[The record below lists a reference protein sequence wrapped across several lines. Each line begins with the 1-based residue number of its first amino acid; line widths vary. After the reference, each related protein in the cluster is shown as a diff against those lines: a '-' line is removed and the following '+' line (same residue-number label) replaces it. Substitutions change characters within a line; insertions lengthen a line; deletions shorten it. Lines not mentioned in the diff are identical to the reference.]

1 MLKDSG
7 VRAQFI
13 KQPDKICTLP
23 KDVKD
28 ILYNY
33 KGIRKKEY
41 EKLIHS
47 IKNYIIKVMVL

>member
-47 IKNYIIKVMVL
+47 IKNCIIKVMVL